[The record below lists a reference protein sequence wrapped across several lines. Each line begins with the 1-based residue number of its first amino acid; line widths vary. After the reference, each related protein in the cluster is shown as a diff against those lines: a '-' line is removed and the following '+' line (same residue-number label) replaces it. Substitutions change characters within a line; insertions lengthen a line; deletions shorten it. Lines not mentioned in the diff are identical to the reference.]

1 MKRHWRPR
9 PIIRLSVAVHAA
21 ALALVLVM
29 PRAWGWA
36 LSAVLANHAVLTLAS
51 HGLMGAS
58 VAGAALLLSAAAWA
72 NFAN

>member
-1 MKRHWRPR
+1 MFVLTSLGRNRREQRPNA
-9 PIIRLSVAVHAA
+9 P
-21 ALALVLVM
+21 
-29 PRAWGWA
+29 
-36 LSAVLANHAVLTLAS
+36 VLTLAS